1 MNHWEILIIPLIAFG
16 AWILSTI
23 FKANEVE
30 KNKNRPR
37 RVSARARPQAPPPDK
52 YYDAA
57 GRRRD
62 MPEGMES
69 HPGKTRNVPAPV
81 IAQRRPVAPRPPGQR
96 RPAPVL
102 ATVIEE
108 PPRTIIRQS
117 APVETAP
124 VTLPVSLPP
133 ATTTSPIM
141 APAMRNQPVSPVL
154 QEVVRLLRSPR
165 TAAAALVMR
174 EILDK
179 PVGLRRR

>member
-23 FKANEVE
+23 FKANEAAKKQE
-30 KNKNRPR
+30 RPR
-37 RVSARARPQAPPPDK
+37 RTSARARPEAPVADK
-52 YYDAA
+52 YYDAS

-62 MPEGMES
+62 MPEGMEA

-81 IAQRRPVAPRPPGQR
+81 ATQRRPTTPLRAPGQL
-96 RPAPVL
+96 RPAPIL

-108 PPRTIIRQS
+108 PPRTIIRQ
-117 APVETAP
+117 APVVEP
-124 VTLPVSLPP
+124 PVSLPVPLPPTVAPIMP
-133 ATTTSPIM
+133 ATTR
-141 APAMRNQPVSPVL
+141 ARPASPVL